1 MKNIKAW
8 TIQKRFTTIFVTS
21 TVLLGS
27 FLVVFVG
34 YILNRQL
41 IDIEN
46 RNVTDNNNRVKNT
59 YEYFLTSY
67 EKKAIDWARWDDT
80 YEFIND
86 LNKEYIESNLVEETM
101 VNINVD
107 EMLFYDVNQRLVFS
121 TASAATI
128 QKEPDFPEDVETFF
142 FEHQDIWST
151 INKNGKISGLIRSDD
166 GVLLYTGQQILHS
179 DGSGPSRGVLIFAR
193 YLGPWFTD
201 QISTIAQIPVSFD
214 TNNIDSK
221 DRDNVYGH
229 VAIPIHGSD
238 SELYLKT
245 QTKRDVMNN
254 GRVVLITLFWFVL
267 GLTVLYVIL
276 NYLILYKYVLLDIN
290 NFKDDVRKIAKDSGD
305 GRLQEYGVTEDI
317 DGLRSDVNHLLDILD
332 KSRDSANTKTKE
344 LENLNRLMV
353 DRELK
358 MIELK
363 ELIKDLK
370 KKII

>member
-1 MKNIKAW
+1 
-8 TIQKRFTTIFVTS
+8 
-21 TVLLGS
+21 
-27 FLVVFVG
+27 
-34 YILNRQL
+34 
-41 IDIEN
+41 
-46 RNVTDNNNRVKNT
+46 
-59 YEYFLTSY
+59 
-67 EKKAIDWARWDDT
+67 
-80 YEFIND
+80 
-86 LNKEYIESNLVEETM
+86 
-101 VNINVD
+101 
-107 EMLFYDVNQRLVFS
+107 
-121 TASAATI
+121 
-128 QKEPDFPEDVETFF
+128 
-142 FEHQDIWST
+142 
-151 INKNGKISGLIRSDD
+151 
-166 GVLLYTGQQILHS
+166 
-179 DGSGPSRGVLIFAR
+179 
-193 YLGPWFTD
+193 
-201 QISTIAQIPVSFD
+201 
-214 TNNIDSK
+214 
-221 DRDNVYGH
+221 
-229 VAIPIHGSD
+229 
-238 SELYLKT
+238 
-245 QTKRDVMNN
+245 MNN